1 MTDRILVDAKEGAAL
16 LGISLRTFRYLIK
29 TAGFPAAQIA
39 AGREVTE
46 EQIKGLT
53 KPERIVLQR
62 LLRQMSKGAILASIV
77 LVASC

>member
-1 MTDRILVDAKEGAAL
+1 MTMKE
-16 LGISLRTFRYLIK
+16 IV
-29 TAGFPAAQIA
+29 AQIA

-77 LVASC
+77 LVATC